1 MKINIT
7 LLFLSENLI
16 HSVVSGA
23 ALKQFNTEYIIP
35 YQLVNGIAM
44 ANFSFP
50 DTYANT
56 TA

>member
-1 MKINIT
+1 MKISFSS
-7 LLFLSENLI
+7 LLLAT
-16 HSVVSGA
+16 HVVHNVNAA
-23 ALKQFNTEYIIP
+23 ALKQLNTQYIIP

-50 DTYANT
+50 DTFANT